1 LSDSLV
7 FLQSSAPIAPIL
19 QLEVRTYTRKDG
31 SEARRGP
38 YWYYHYRG
46 AVGRKPSTL
55 VRLRI
60 QSAYWIVNSPRF
72 YFGEVD
78 LRG

>member
-1 LSDSLV
+1 VRFSLV

-38 YWYYHYRG
+38 Y
-46 AVGRKPSTL
+46 
-55 VRLRI
+55 
-60 QSAYWIVNSPRF
+60 
-72 YFGEVD
+72 
-78 LRG
+78 